1 MIRRAIFIGIAGG
14 IVLSL
19 AALYPIV
26 GVFAPLWFDNW
37 SPPVANFGF
46 VLPDDV
52 VHAFWL
58 MGSTVLAAPTVLGI
72 GIFAAKSA
80 QGWREGGK
88 AGIVAGITVATI
100 CYFTIILPANTLAA
114 FGNINESLALVAD
127 QMLPSTAVLQTYV
140 SSFDDAWWQ
149 GEVALVVAALFW
161 GAQGALLGWWEN
173 NKNKN
178 TDTSLFEFSQR
189 RINPKKYFAHNESH
203 LQAGIVVGLLVAV
216 LTAVT
221 ASGWSYLAWEDWP
234 ELVTAMQNAQMLV
247 AVGNVKNVVGI
258 LSPFLTIFF
267 LGFGVLVIIL
277 IKEPVSWFFSRFWGI
292 VVAAISI
299 SLSFVAVLLRLTY
312 LNFGLTPFWLLREQE
327 ALQADPDYSMYS
339 EQITTMVDEGFRNPT
354 FLLVFVLI
362 APWFSL
368 LIALMMGFI
377 IGIVH
382 SLIYIPILSA
392 IRPRPVD
399 QARTIH
405 RRIKQDPNQLLPLV
419 YTLFKEEEDPY
430 GILAHLAGRTWKSM
444 PDVAHFAAAYHTL
457 GSVKQEASYSD
468 AMCALKELL
477 LRNRQWHWA
486 LDFAGAYNTLH
497 QVLNA
502 RSLEQILKIEPPP
515 DQLTSSL
522 PPTVVKTQQRLGRV
536 VMELQKVE
544 KTDDLPTKLIFLENA
559 LASIHE
565 AQLFVEKE
573 FANPEYWTT
582 PLPQYRALQISL
594 AHWEQ
599 IVLTAVKRL
608 KGRADINSY
617 IHTQHCTLIPEMP
630 IMLTVANQGLNVAQ
644 QVRVKLLPGED
655 YDLADIKSESLL
667 EILPPGEKQDVK
679 LMLLPHEGLP
689 RLRLTWEVV
698 YDDAV
703 TDQRRTMWGDKIEF
717 VNSQRPFTRIF
728 PIPYVTGTPLKTD
741 DVFVGREDVFGFVQ
755 EMLVGAHQNNVVIL
769 HGQRRTGKTSVLYR
783 LPQMLG
789 DTHYAVLIDMQGK
802 PARGEAEFLYAIADD
817 IVFALE
823 DNGIQVPLPERAEF
837 EENPE
842 FFFRSRFL
850 RSLRSH
856 LNGKHLLLMFD
867 EFEELQRRVEDG
879 RLQPEIFHFL
889 RNLMQ
894 HEENVDFVLA
904 GTHKLEELGAEYWSA
919 LFNMAAYRPI
929 TFLRPLE
936 MRRLILQPI
945 EPYNTEYDPLAV
957 DRIINLTAGHPYFAQ
972 LLLHEM
978 MVYHNEMK
986 ASYLTAV
993 DVDQVAERIIDR
1005 GEAHFRYI
1013 WDESTADEQRVLQ
1026 GMAEL
1031 LACSEGVTAKE
1042 LRACLE
1048 EQGLQSADRWK
1059 SALTSLENRDILA
1072 RNDAKSPLY
1081 RFRVNLIQL
1090 WLERSRPLG

>member
-1 MIRRAIFIGIAGG
+1 MIRRAIFIGIIGG
-14 IVLSL
+14 IILSV
-19 AALYPIV
+19 AALYPII
-26 GVFAPLWFDNW
+26 GLFTPLWFEGW
-37 SPPVANFGF
+37 TPPLFKLGVA
-46 VLPDDV
+46 LPDDL

-58 MGSTVLAAPTVLGI
+58 MGSTVLAAPTVLGV
-72 GIFAAKSA
+72 GVLAARPA
-80 QGWREGGK
+80 QGWRDGAK
-88 AGIVAGITVATI
+88 AGMVAGLTVAAI
-100 CYFTIILPANTLAA
+100 CYFTIILPSNTLAA
-114 FGNINESLALVAD
+114 YGSISGSLDLLAD
-127 QMLPSTAVLQTYV
+127 EMLPSTAVLQTYV
-140 SSFDDAWWQ
+140 SSFETAWWQ
-149 GEVALVVAALFW
+149 GEIALVVAALFW
-161 GAQGALLGWWEN
+161 GAQGLLVGWWEN
-173 NKNKN
+173 NRNQAEQPALYELQQQN
-178 TDTSLFEFSQR
+178 RSLKR
-189 RINPKKYFAHNESH
+189 YFAHNETH
-203 LQAGIVVGLLVAV
+203 LQVGIGVGLFVSV

-247 AVGNVKNVVGI
+247 AVGNVKNIAGF

-267 LGFGVLVIIL
+267 LGFGILVIIF
-277 IKEPVSWFFSRFWGI
+277 IKDPVNWFFSRFWGI
-292 VVAAISI
+292 VTAAIAI
-299 SLSFVAVLLRLTY
+299 ALAFLAVFLRLTY
-312 LNFGLTPFWLLREQE
+312 LNFGLTPFWLLREQ
-327 ALQADPDYSMYS
+327 AVLNSDLDYYKYS
-339 EQITTMVDEGFRNPT
+339 DQIMGMVEGGFRNPS
-354 FLLVFVLI
+354 FLLLFVLI

-368 LIALMMGFI
+368 FTAVLMGFI
-377 IGIVH
+377 IGIVQ
-382 SLIYIPILSA
+382 SLIYIPIFAA

-399 QARTIH
+399 QARMLH
-405 RRIKQDPNQLLPLV
+405 RRIKQEPDQLLPLV
-419 YTLFKEEEDPY
+419 YNLFKEENEPY
-430 GILAHLAGRTWKSM
+430 EILAHLASRTWKSM
-444 PDVAHFAAAYHTL
+444 PDVALFAAAYHTL
-457 GSVKQEASYSD
+457 RSTKQEALYSD
-468 AMCALKELL
+468 AMCSLKDLL

-486 LDFAGAYNTLH
+486 LDFAGAYNTLY

-502 RSLEQILKIEPPP
+502 RSLEQILKIERPP
-515 DQLTSSL
+515 DQITSSL
-522 PPTVVKTQQRLGRV
+522 PPVVVKTQQRLGRV
-536 VMELQKVE
+536 VLELQKVE

-582 PLPQYRALQISL
+582 PLPQYKVLQLSL

-599 IVLTAVKRL
+599 VVLTAVKRL
-608 KGRADINSY
+608 KGRADINAY
-617 IHTQHCTLIPEMP
+617 LQTQQCSFIPEMP
-630 IMLTVANQGLNVAQ
+630 LMLTVANQGLNVAQ
-644 QVRVKLLPGED
+644 QVRVKLLPGDD
-655 YDLADIKSESLL
+655 YDLAGMKSEGLL
-667 EILPPGEKQDVK
+667 EILPPGEKQTLK
-679 LMLLPHEGLP
+679 LMLLPREGAA
-689 RLRLTWEVV
+689 RLRVTWEVL

-703 TDQRRTMWGDKIEF
+703 NDQRQIVWGDKVEF
-717 VNSQRPFTRIF
+717 VDSQRPFTRIF

-783 LPQMLG
+783 LPHMLQE
-789 DTHYAVLIDMQGK
+789 THYAVLIDMQGK

-823 DNGIQVPLPERAEF
+823 DNGIQVPLPERAQF

-850 RSLRSH
+850 RSLRSQ
-856 LNGKHLLLMFD
+856 LNGKNLLLMFD

-894 HEENVDFVLA
+894 HETNVDFVLA

-919 LFNMAAYRPI
+919 LFNIAAYRPI

-945 EPYNTEYDPLAV
+945 DAYNTEYDPLAV

-1031 LACSEGVTAKE
+1031 LACADGVTAKE
-1042 LRACLE
+1042 LVACLT
-1048 EQGLQSADRWK
+1048 EQGHQSADRWK
-1059 SALTSLENRDILA
+1059 SALTSLENRDILG
-1072 RNDAKSPLY
+1072 RSDAKSPLY

-1090 WLERSRPLG
+1090 WLERARPLA